1 MLAVLYVVSL
11 ASFGLVKLLTSS
23 QAPVKMVKLL
33 TSSQAPVKM
42 ASQLL
47 VLIHVSLMRELRCDV
62 HWQVHCNSRCYVICN
77 KCRSTVSVPHHGRIR
92 RGREGIEHHL
102 KSPD

>member
-11 ASFGLVKLLTSS
+11 ASFGL
-23 QAPVKMVKLL
+23 VKLL

-62 HWQVHCNSRCYVICN
+62 HWQVHCNSCCYVICN